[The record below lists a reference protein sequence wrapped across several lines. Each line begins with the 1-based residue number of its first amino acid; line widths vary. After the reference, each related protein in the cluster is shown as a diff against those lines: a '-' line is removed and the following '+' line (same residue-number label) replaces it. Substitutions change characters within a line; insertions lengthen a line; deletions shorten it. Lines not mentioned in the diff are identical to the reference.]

1 MMEVIPL
8 ASGSKGNSYLIR
20 SGSSAI
26 LIDAG
31 LSAKQLCLRLQD
43 AGTDATKISAV
54 FITHEH
60 VDHLRGARVFARQFD
75 TPVYINRSCYDA
87 ARELYQLD
95 QIPDIR
101 LFETGLSFDYQD
113 YSIHP
118 FSVSHDT
125 ADPVS
130 FSISDGKNKLGII
143 TDLGKVSTLVHTAA
157 MKMDALILEANH
169 DLLLLKQNP
178 NYPEKV
184 KQRIRS
190 NRGHLSNE
198 QSAEFARDLIMKG
211 KLKQLILAH
220 LSEQNNNAVCIR
232 AAFDRIF
239 GEAGLDLP
247 FSCAEQYCISK
258 GLKIG

>member
-1 MMEVIPL
+1 MDITPL
-8 ASGSKGNSYLIR
+8 ASGSKGNSYLVR

-31 LSAKQLCLRLQD
+31 LSAKQLCLRLHN
-43 AGTDATKISAV
+43 AGTDAATISAV
-54 FITHEH
+54 FISHEH
-60 VDHLRGARVFARQFD
+60 VDHIRGVRVFAKKFGI
-75 TPVYINRSCYDA
+75 PVYMNSAC
-87 ARELYQLD
+87 LD
-95 QIPDIR
+95 TATLQYHLEQIENIH
-101 LFETGLSFDYQD
+101 LFETGQSFDHQD
-113 YSIHP
+113 FIIHP

-125 ADPVS
+125 SDPVC
-130 FSISDGKNKLGII
+130 FSIGDGRSTLGVI
-143 TDLGKVSTLVHTAA
+143 TDLGKVSTLVQAAA

-169 DLLLLKQNP
+169 DLTLLKRNP
-178 NYPEKV
+178 NYPENV

-198 QSAEFARDLIMKG
+198 QSAEFARDLIIKG

-220 LSEQNNNAVCIR
+220 LSEQNNSEACIR

-247 FSCAEQYCISK
+247 YSCAEQYCISK
-258 GLKIG
+258 GFKIG